1 MTFPFTCRFIYFS
14 PLTITYFPLFYVSVQ
29 MFFRAFYFYFVL
41 PLLFS
46 KTGIYSECVEI
57 TDLAVW
63 MCQWLK
69 EVWGWRGRILSPFST
84 SSLSLPA
91 PAEQQYW
98 RSCGWWWQEWK
109 SEREEGG
116 GVSKRKVRR
125 DLVEKSVLKRIFR
138 RKLQSWK
145 VWMKQEWGRV

>member
-57 TDLAVW
+57 TDLAV
-63 MCQWLK
+63 
-69 EVWGWRGRILSPFST
+69 
-84 SSLSLPA
+84 
-91 PAEQQYW
+91 
-98 RSCGWWWQEWK
+98 
-109 SEREEGG
+109 
-116 GVSKRKVRR
+116 
-125 DLVEKSVLKRIFR
+125 
-138 RKLQSWK
+138 
-145 VWMKQEWGRV
+145 